1 MPPFLMATSES
12 PRVGSHVDREVLP
25 KRALPF
31 PPVLPCAQGVLTR
44 YAQLTDA
51 YLFTREQMTFE
62 ADRAEASTVPESD
75 TEDNKALADF
85 DALCPA
91 WLRDPRDS
99 GDTGDDQLSAMPGT
113 GQSYDDPAIE
123 ISAAQA
129 EYNKALA
136 DFDALCPAWL
146 RDPRDPGN
154 IAKFLQFQKYFN
166 EISHMADDYLSSM
179 PDNTDKSYAD
189 RAITDAHIAQY
200 VDSITSK
207 KVQGISNGTPWT
219 EAEDNIIRKGVQ
231 KYLPARI
238 IWGDVI
244 KELPGRN
251 AKVARCRWKRMNEAD
266 RAFRLGILSRN
277 RCKKCGQLRR
287 GHSCPYV

>member
-12 PRVGSHVDREVLP
+12 PRVGSHVDREVIP

-75 TEDNKALADF
+75 TED
-85 DALCPA
+85 
-91 WLRDPRDS
+91 
-99 GDTGDDQLSAMPGT
+99 
-113 GQSYDDPAIE
+113 
-123 ISAAQA
+123 
-129 EYNKALA
+129 NKALA